1 MKKSF
6 TMVEMLVVIAVIGI
20 LAGILVPVLGN
31 ATNKARITQ
40 ARADINNLMT
50 AIKSYEST
58 YNSLPCA
65 YEKNH
70 KASTKDGEK
79 GFAKENNYLF
89 WHGYFDNS
97 GQPDNTAKDS
107 KAYDIFMQELAQ
119 VDMIPEKDGGVAPL
133 ATANWVSNG
142 SEHYYNNRGLKLLEV
157 SQNFPEK
164 GFVDPWGNR
173 YAIILNDGYAKNGII
188 FQRGQSSD
196 RQKLYLKKDFETK
209 KLLGDIFVYSFGPNG
224 IDDYGIPPEET
235 VETTRDPGRDF
246 DDINSWTVQ

>member
-31 ATNKARITQ
+31 ATNKARVTQ

-58 YNSLPCA
+58 YNALPCA
-65 YEKNH
+65 YEKRSIYD
-70 KASTKDGEK
+70 STGKK

-89 WHGYFDNS
+89 WHEYN
-97 GQPDNTAKDS
+97 KDTD
-107 KAYDIFMQELAQ
+107 KKLYDIFVQELSQ
-119 VDMIPEKDGGVAPL
+119 VDISNNE
-133 ATANWVSNG
+133 ATAASTVNWVSDG
-142 SEHYYNNRGLKLLEV
+142 STHYYNSRGLKLLEV
-157 SQNFPEK
+157 GQKFPEK

-173 YAIILNDGYAKNGII
+173 YAIIMNDGYAKNGI
-188 FQRGQSSD
+188 FF
-196 RQKLYLKKDFETK
+196 RQDSLKGKPSK
-209 KLLGDIFVYSFGPNG
+209 KLLGDFFVYSFGPNL
-224 IDDYGIPPEET
+224 IDDYGVSPEET
-235 VETTRDPGRDF
+235 PDDRDC